1 MDYREWIKVK
11 DKVTV
16 TSPEEKRYLQ
26 ITNMDGDVNYFDQLL
41 NNRCATARQ
50 ILTCSDSMIKN
61 KFVKYLEMIEQE
73 IKNILVL
80 E

>member
-11 DKVTV
+11 DQVIV
-16 TSPEEKRYLQ
+16 TSPEEERYLQ
-26 ITNMDGDVNYFDQLL
+26 ITDMDGDVNYFDQLL
-41 NNRCATARQ
+41 SNRCATARQ
-50 ILTCSDSMIKN
+50 ILTCSDPMIKD

-73 IKNILVL
+73 IKKALIL

>member
-11 DKVTV
+11 DQVIV
-16 TSPEEKRYLQ
+16 TSPEEERYLQ
-26 ITNMDGDVNYFDQLL
+26 ITDMNGDVNYFDQLL
-41 NNRCATARQ
+41 SNRCATARQ
-50 ILTCSDSMIKN
+50 ILTCSDPMIKD

-73 IKNILVL
+73 IKKALIL